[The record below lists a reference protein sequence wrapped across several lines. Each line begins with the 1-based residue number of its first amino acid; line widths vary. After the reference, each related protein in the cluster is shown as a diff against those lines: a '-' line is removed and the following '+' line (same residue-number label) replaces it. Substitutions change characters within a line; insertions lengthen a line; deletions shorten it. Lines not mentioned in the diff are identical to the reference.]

1 MFVAHLTVHMQL
13 PDTIKE
19 FYYEHYKTYPSA
31 DMLAH
36 LKRELTHG
44 ALRLVLGLFADAK
57 KNGRTTVCADD
68 VLRRWFLR
76 LLFHS
81 ADYMEK

>member
-1 MFVAHLTVHMQL
+1 MHLTVYSQL

-19 FYYEHYKTYPSA
+19 FYKEQYSVYLNA

-36 LKRELTHG
+36 LKHELIHG
-44 ALRLVLGLFADAK
+44 SLRLVLGGMFADAK
-57 KNGRTTVCADD
+57 KNGRVTQCADE
-68 VLRRWFLR
+68 VLRRWFLEVV
-76 LLFHS
+76 FHS